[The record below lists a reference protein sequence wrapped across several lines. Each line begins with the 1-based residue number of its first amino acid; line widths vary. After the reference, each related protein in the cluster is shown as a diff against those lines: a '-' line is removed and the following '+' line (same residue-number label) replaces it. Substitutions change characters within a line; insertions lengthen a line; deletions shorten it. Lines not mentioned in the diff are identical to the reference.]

1 MARHIS
7 SDDSFV
13 EHICDQ
19 IASLDGISHRSMF
32 GGFGL
37 YCGSTFFGIA
47 YRGHLYLK
55 TDEDSR
61 AKYLDWEMEP
71 FQANAKQSLR
81 SYYEVPEDCI
91 DDAERLTELADE
103 AITVVAGG

>member
-19 IASLDGISHRSMF
+19 IASLDGIIHRSMF

-55 TDEDSR
+55 TNEDSR

-103 AITVVAGG
+103 AITVAAGG